1 MALQACRKLFF
12 QSMSPNFVKK
22 NDMKKRFYK
31 QNGIWYID
39 LPEFLEQG
47 LGTLADLMMVDGAD
61 TFLDHLAVN
70 QSEVEVYFSEKPF
83 DEAKFT
89 LLTEAQGKNNSL
101 FSFFRFAPA
110 QYGCYY
116 RVSELNN
123 HRLWLCPVTEYVFG
137 AYPDK
142 IWVG

>member
-12 QSMSPNFVKK
+12 QSMSLNFVKK

-70 QSEVEVYFSEKPF
+70 QSEVVVCFSEKPF

-101 FSFFRFAPA
+101 FSFLRFVPS

-123 HRLWLCPVTEYVFG
+123 HRLWLCPVTKFVFG
-137 AYPDK
+137 RYPDR